1 MLISKFLCIT
11 GPPTSPPTNLSFK
24 MASMTTAVLTW
35 NSLANYSTG
44 GGEIRGLKLFFYK
57 KGSLNQDDS
66 ARMISTEPERRFK
79 NLELNT
85 TYLASLSAINDFGEG
100 PESERVELNTPSGI
114 PYFLQLLDLSFVDFW
129 YFSQLDRNKAKEHG
143 GM

>member
-35 NSLANYSTG
+35 NSLANYSAG
-44 GGEIRGLKLFFYK
+44 GGEIRGFKLFFYK
-57 KGSLNQDDS
+57 KGSPNQDDS
-66 ARMISTEPERRFK
+66 ARMISTEPDRRFK

-100 PESERVELNTPSGI
+100 PESERVELDTPSGI
-114 PYFLQLLDLSFVDFW
+114 PYFLQLLELTFVKCWHFCQ
-129 YFSQLDRNKAKEHG
+129 S
-143 GM
+143 